1 MKKLHLLPI
10 CIGAICS
17 IHSYGEFLV
26 DDVLVQSKENTL
38 SCISYVPNIGK
49 VKKNED
55 LEINSDKFQI
65 TDDKRLV
72 LYGNVSL
79 DFPEGLLKAQN
90 AELDRGKWKV
100 KFSNSE
106 KFSLQIFIL
115 NLKMDI

>member
-10 CIGAICS
+10 LLGSIFS
-17 IHSYGEFLV
+17 IHSNGEFLV
-26 DDVLVQSKENTL
+26 NDILIQSKENTL

-72 LYGNVSL
+72 LYGNVAL
-79 DFPEGLLKAQN
+79 DFPE
-90 AELDRGKWKV
+90 
-100 KFSNSE
+100 
-106 KFSLQIFIL
+106 
-115 NLKMDI
+115 

>member
-1 MKKLHLLPI
+1 MKRLHLLPI
-10 CIGAICS
+10 FIGAICS
-17 IHSYGEFLV
+17 IHSNGEFLV

-79 DFPEGLLKAQN
+79 DFPEGPFRK
-90 AELDRGKWKV
+90 
-100 KFSNSE
+100 
-106 KFSLQIFIL
+106 I
-115 NLKMDI
+115 

>member
-1 MKKLHLLPI
+1 MKRLHLLPI

-72 LYGNVSL
+72 LYGNVLL
-79 DFPEGLLKAQN
+79 DFPGSVLELHGTSLYLKSGMVRSASKGSTSKGPRPT
-90 AELDRGKWKV
+90 LC
-100 KFSNSE
+100 
-106 KFSLQIFIL
+106 I
-115 NLKMDI
+115 

>member
-1 MKKLHLLPI
+1 MKRLHLLPI

-55 LEINSDKFQI
+55 LEINSDIFQI
-65 TDDKRLV
+65 TDYK
-72 LYGNVSL
+72 
-79 DFPEGLLKAQN
+79 
-90 AELDRGKWKV
+90 
-100 KFSNSE
+100 
-106 KFSLQIFIL
+106 
-115 NLKMDI
+115 